1 MTGTEIAMVQA
12 GASLLSGFFG
22 SRRRKREQ
30 RAAKARYEEMKAAYE
45 GLDTSNIY
53 ADVTNPYLGMENTME
68 DLTVNTQQAEFQA
81 RQGAQAR
88 ADILGRFRETA
99 GGSGIAALAQ
109 SLANQQTQQTAQIAA
124 SIGAQ
129 EAANQRAAA
138 MQAGRI
144 QQLERAGELQ
154 AQQIRMG
161 GEAQSRALEYQKT
174 STMFG
179 MGQQRLAV
187 ANQAVAQGQ
196 AQLASGIG
204 GLAAAYATGQFGDM
218 FSGAQAATGG
228 TSLLPNNYQ
237 LGDLNAPA
245 FESQFGINSNFNNNL
260 SYTLDP
266 FGRKQFKDLSN
277 LTIG

>member
-12 GASLLSGFFG
+12 GATLLSGFFG

-68 DLTVNTQQAEFQA
+68 DLTVNTQQADFQA
-81 RQGAQAR
+81 KQGAQAR
-88 ADILGRFRETA
+88 ADILGRFRGTA
-99 GGSGIAALAQ
+99 GGSGVAALAQ
-109 SLANQQTQQTAQIAA
+109 SLANQQTQQTAQISA

-129 EAANQRAAA
+129 EAANKRAEA

-179 MGQQRLAV
+179 MGQQRLAS

-218 FSGAQAATGG
+218 FNNAPGATI
-228 TSLLPNNYQ
+228 TPNNS
-237 LGDLNAPA
+237 LGSGD
-245 FESQFGINSNFNNNL
+245 INFKPPGELDIPINNNYIYKFPENNFYNPY
-260 SYTLDP
+260 SQND
-266 FGRKQFKDLSN
+266 
-277 LTIG
+277 

>member
-1 MTGTEIAMVQA
+1 MSTLAAFLKTPAGGATISA

-109 SLANQQTQQTAQIAA
+109 SLANQQTQQTAQISA

-187 ANQAVAQGQ
+187 ANQALAQSQ

-204 GLAAAYATGQFGDM
+204 GLAAAYATGQFGNQ
-218 FSGAQAATGG
+218 SGGDPTPGSFEQTVS
-228 TSLLPNNYQ
+228 TS
-237 LGDLNAPA
+237 GDY
-245 FESQFGINSNFNNNL
+245 NNNGIMDIYEQG
-260 SYTLDP
+260 SPNYNATL
-266 FGRKQFKDLSN
+266 GTGSILLRS
-277 LTIG
+277 